1 MNEFPTFALYKKT
14 FNMNYL
20 FVLIL
25 SLFLASSNSIYTY
38 KVKDID
44 GKDMALSDYK
54 GKVVIIVNV
63 ASKCGFTP
71 QYADLQKL
79 YEKYKSRGVVILGFP
94 CNQFMGQEP
103 GGESEIKAFC
113 TSKYNVSFPMF
124 AKVDVKGSAQA
135 PLYTYLTSKAENGV
149 ADSKVSW
156 NFQKYIIGKD
166 GKLITSFSP
175 PTNVFDAEFIKTLE
189 LALN

>member
-1 MNEFPTFALYKKT
+1 
-14 FNMNYL
+14 MNYL

-25 SLFLASSNSIYTY
+25 SLVLASSNSIYNFN
-38 KVKDID
+38 VKDID
-44 GKDMALSDYK
+44 GKEVALVDYK
-54 GKVVIIVNV
+54 GKVVIVVNV
-63 ASKCGFTP
+63 ASNCGFTP

-79 YEKYKSRGVVILGFP
+79 YEKYKNRGVVILGFP

-113 TSKYNVSFPMF
+113 TSKFNVSFPMF
-124 AKVDVKGSAQA
+124 AKIDVKGNGQA
-135 PLYTYLTSKAENGV
+135 PLYKYLTSKAENGV

-156 NFQKYIIGKD
+156 NFQKYILGKD
-166 GKLITSFSP
+166 GKLIKSFSP
-175 PTNVFDAEFIKTLE
+175 PTTVFDAEFIKTLE

>member
-1 MNEFPTFALYKKT
+1 MK
-14 FNMNYL
+14 YL
-20 FVLIL
+20 FVLLMSVLIP
-25 SLFLASSNSIYTY
+25 SSKSIYDF

-44 GKDMALSDYK
+44 NKEVALSDYK

-71 QYADLQKL
+71 QYGDLEKFYQ
-79 YEKYKSRGVVILGFP
+79 KYKSRGVVILGFP

-103 GGESEIKAFC
+103 SSESEIKTFC
-113 TSKYNVSFPMF
+113 TKNYGVTFPMF
-124 AKVDVKGSAQA
+124 TKIDVKGDNQA
-135 PLYTYLTSKAENGV
+135 PIYKYLTSKTENGLI
-149 ADSKVSW
+149 DSKVSW

-166 GKLITSFSP
+166 GKLIKTYSP
-175 PTNVFDAEFIKTLE
+175 PTSVFDAEFIKTVE